1 MKWLLRIFF
10 RLLYH
15 EFAWSYD
22 LVANLV
28 SFGRWQEWV
37 RRVIPFLTEGEVLEL
52 GFGPGH
58 LQLALLESGQ
68 QAYGLE
74 FSPQMLGQSKR
85 RLLSAGFQPNLLRG
99 DGRFLPFQDG
109 AVPNVVATFPTEYLF
124 QKDTLSEIARVLT
137 TSGRLIV
144 LPMVFITGRGILHRF
159 VAWLYQV
166 TGQSLPQEAI
176 RQHDLFAAFTAAGFT
191 VSQHVVEER
200 GASLLVIE
208 AVLPAAE
215 KT

>member
-37 RRVIPFLTEGEVLEL
+37 RSVIPFLSEGAVLEI
-52 GFGPGH
+52 GSGPGH
-58 LQLALLESGQ
+58 LQLALLDRGR

-74 FSPQMLGQSKR
+74 LSPQMLGQSSR
-85 RLLSAGFQPNLLRG
+85 RLRQAGFQPSLIRG
-99 DGRFLPFQDG
+99 DGRFLPFRDG
-109 AVPNVVATFPTEYLF
+109 AVPNVIATFPTEYLF
-124 QKDTLSEIARVLT
+124 QPDTLKEIARVLAPA
-137 TSGRLIV
+137 GKLIV
-144 LPMVFITGRGILHRF
+144 LPMVFITGRGIMHRF
-159 VAWLYQV
+159 IAWLYRV
-166 TGQSLPQEAI
+166 TGQSLPQEAVLNN
-176 RQHDLFAAFTAAGFT
+176 DLFAAFTASGFQ
-191 VSQHVVEER
+191 VSQHLVEER

-208 AVLPAAE
+208 AVLPEAE
-215 KT
+215 NN